1 MINHS
6 GVVINDGN
14 NLFVDDVLVSN
25 LSVLQL
31 TETDTRV
38 VEGVALTTGI
48 NSEIV
53 DTCTVKLSVTLTG
66 NETVNL
72 AYDGRLEV
80 NDASG
85 SVISK

>member
-53 DTCTVKLSVTLTG
+53 DTCTVKSGL
-66 NETVNL
+66 
-72 AYDGRLEV
+72 RWP
-80 NDASG
+80 SG
-85 SVISK
+85 SE